1 MQLSGIL
8 TQMGVIAIVIIIGY
22 FCKAKEAVHTQGTK
36 DMSWLVINV
45 CGPCQVLFS
54 VLGAENLPDRSSVIH
69 FFFVVLGIYVVLIA
83 FGHLM
88 GPLLRAPRSEWKFYN
103 VMAVFGNTGF
113 LGLPLC
119 QAILGNDAMIYM
131 VMFNLG
137 YNVFFYT
144 WALSLLQP
152 EGVKYKINLRSFINP
167 GAIASICAILLFFTG
182 ISLPA
187 VFKEVTRYSGNA
199 VTFMSVFIIGANL
212 YDVSLKTI
220 LGNVRGYFFI
230 LIRGVAVP
238 IIAVFIAKA
247 LGVNPLITGV
257 LAIGLSV
264 PVGNAPSMAAATNG
278 CDLKTLTE
286 VTVMSTALCVITMT
300 VVLLVAM

>member
-1 MQLSGIL
+1 MAL
-8 TQMGVIAIVIIIGY
+8 M
-22 FCKAKEAVHTQGTK
+22 
-36 DMSWLVINV
+36 N
-45 CGPCQVLFS
+45 LF
-54 VLGAENLPDRSSVIH
+54 L
-69 FFFVVLGIYVVLIA
+69 
-83 FGHLM
+83 
-88 GPLLRAPRSEWKFYN
+88 
-103 VMAVFGNTGF
+103 
-113 LGLPLC
+113 
-119 QAILGNDAMIYM
+119 
-131 VMFNLG
+131 
-137 YNVFFYT
+137 
-144 WALSLLQP
+144 
-152 EGVKYKINLRSFINP
+152 P

>member
-69 FFFVVLGIYVVLIA
+69 FFFVVLGIYAVLIA